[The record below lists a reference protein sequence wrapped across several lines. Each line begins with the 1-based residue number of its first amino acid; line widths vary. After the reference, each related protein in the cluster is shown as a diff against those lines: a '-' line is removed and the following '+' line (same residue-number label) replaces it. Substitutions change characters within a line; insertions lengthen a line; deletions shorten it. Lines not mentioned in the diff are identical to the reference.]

1 MLKPVPI
8 DVFILSGPGVFLME
22 RLYYFSDADAN
33 INIISG
39 MENKLLA

>member
-1 MLKPVPI
+1 MLKLHAERCTYI
-8 DVFILSGPGVFLME
+8 IRQCLFLTV